1 MLLHCMTNSMIF
13 SLLDNKMMNKNPYVQ
28 TLIEMGYDEADC
40 RMVASVGVKKTFP
53 LNIHGRIFNTQEEYD
68 DAVRDY
74 INEL

>member
-1 MLLHCMTNSMIF
+1 MTNY
-13 SLLDNKMMNKNPYVQ
+13 NPYVQ